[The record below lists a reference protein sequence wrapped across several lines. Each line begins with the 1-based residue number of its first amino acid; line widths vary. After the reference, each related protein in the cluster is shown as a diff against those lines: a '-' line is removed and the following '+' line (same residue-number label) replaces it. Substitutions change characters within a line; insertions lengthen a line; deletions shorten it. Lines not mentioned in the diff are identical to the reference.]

1 MILKITCLISPQLI
15 VFSRLMD
22 YLLDTQV
29 IIWFIDGDTRI
40 PQPVRD
46 AVKDPRNTV
55 SITVVSLWEIAIK
68 RSINKL
74 DLSTSLRDIQN
85 EVMSKQVNML
95 SITLDHLEAVE
106 TLAYQGKHRDPF
118 DPLIISQAITES
130 MVLISSDPH
139 FKHYPVDI
147 FW

>member
-68 RSINKL
+68 R
-74 DLSTSLRDIQN
+74 R
-85 EVMSKQVNML
+85 
-95 SITLDHLEAVE
+95 
-106 TLAYQGKHRDPF
+106 
-118 DPLIISQAITES
+118 
-130 MVLISSDPH
+130 
-139 FKHYPVDI
+139 
-147 FW
+147 